1 MAEVKWIKI
10 TTDIFDNRKIK
21 MLEAMPDGD
30 TILVIW
36 LKLLALAGTT
46 NDNGLVYFTKDMPYT
61 PQMLATAFNR
71 PITTIELALKTFQ
84 EFGMIDIFDDII
96 QVSNWMKYQNV
107 EGMDKIREQ
116 TRLRVARHREK
127 QKLLT
132 CNVIDNVTNVTSN
145 VTVTQCNETEEDKEL
160 EIELINNNY
169 ISGTDVPDCSTEL
182 NAVDKNIT
190 KHFQEITT
198 LWNSLSDIGI
208 TPIRVINKDSMR
220 AKLLRARL
228 REYGKDSFQEI
239 VEQIRASDFLQGRA
253 GTRSWIITFDWVVKP
268 SNYGKV
274 LEGTYRNA
282 DRQQAQG
289 KAKNFVNIPGT
300 YAGIDMA
307 EFESQMLDN

>member
-84 EFGMIDIFDDII
+84 EFGMIDIFEDII

-132 CNVIDNVTNVTSN
+132 CNVTDNVTNVTSN

-182 NAVDKNIT
+182 NAVDKNTT

-228 REYGKDSFQEI
+228 REYGKDSFAEV
-239 VEQIRASDFLQGRA
+239 VEQIKASDFLQGRT
-253 GTRSWIITFDWVVKP
+253 GSRPWQVTFDWVIKP
-268 SNYGKV
+268 ANYAKV

-282 DRQQAQG
+282 DRQQAQT
-289 KAKNFVNIPGT
+289 KAKNFIDIPSS
-300 YAGIDMA
+300 YKGIDMA
-307 EFESQMLDN
+307 EFESQMVDN